1 MKHGLEFRE
10 GVVGTHGLYFGLE
23 LKAEI
28 KRKRAPKSYDVL
40 EKKKT
45 TEKMKQKKKQGVFG
59 RSDVFFSRQ
68 NLNIDAESFFPK

>member
-40 EKKKT
+40 EKKK
-45 TEKMKQKKKQGVFG
+45 K
-59 RSDVFFSRQ
+59 RQ
-68 NLNIDAESFFPK
+68 RK

>member
-40 EKKKT
+40 EKKKNDR
-45 TEKMKQKKKQGVFG
+45 ENEAEKKQGMFG